1 MSRTLT
7 TTLALALTLGT
18 AGIALAD
25 AGHHGATPS
34 GNAAVKTDG
43 KPAAPVEGPMGQGG
57 MMGGGHHEM
66 MQGMMQMMMQMPGGM
81 MEGGMMGERPGMM
94 GAIGGMAGTGGMG
107 MMDRD
112 MIGLMQRAMMG
123 GATADANG
131 DGTVS
136 PDEAHGQLQALHA
149 EADTDGDGTLSLSEF
164 EALHA
169 IIVRDMMVDRFQHL
183 DEDGDGKVT
192 AGEMTAPADRM
203 EMPSPRGGMMDGNM
217 GSQGN

>member
-1 MSRTLT
+1 MSRTLNI
-7 TTLALALTLGT
+7 TLAIALTLGT
-18 AGIALAD
+18 AGIAQAD
-25 AGHHGATPS
+25 AGHHGTTPS
-34 GNAAVKTDG
+34 GNAAAKTDDQ
-43 KPAAPVEGPMGQGG
+43 PAAPVGGPMGQGA
-57 MMGGGHHEM
+57 MMGGGHHEV
-66 MQGMMQMMMQMPGGM
+66 MQGMMQMMMQMH
-81 MEGGMMGERPGMM
+81 GGMMGGGMMGTGPGMM
-94 GAIGGMAGTGGMG
+94 DAMGGTGGMG

-112 MIGLMQRAMMG
+112 MIGLMQRPMMG

-149 EADTDGDGTLSLSEF
+149 EADTDGDGALSLGEF

-203 EMPSPRGGMMDGNM
+203 EMPSPRSGMMDGDI